1 MTLQDFLDQCVGKWF
16 SQRTSHALPPQELE
30 AGKADLWIEAV
41 EPGDAAVKAECDRAG
56 IDASTAIAL
65 RTRWDGQ
72 SGVAATK
79 LTGTTLLIFGDGGQF
94 AQTNGTG
101 TQLTGTH
108 SLGDDEA
115 LTIVAA
121 ADDLKTEERIWFP
134 GPNLRE
140 RTSTVSY
147 GSSGD
152 RFASFC
158 SEIRLGGAPAKS

>member
-41 EPGDAAVKAECDRAG
+41 EPGDATVNAECDRVG

-79 LTGTTLLIFGDGGQF
+79 LTGTTLLIFGDSGKF

-108 SLGDDEA
+108 SLGEDDA
-115 LTIVAA
+115 LTIVAT
-121 ADDLKTEERIWFP
+121 ADDLKSEERIWFA

-140 RTSTVSY
+140 RTSTISY

-158 SEIRLGGAPAKS
+158 SEIRLGGEPAK

>member
-16 SQRTSHALPPQELE
+16 SQRTSHTLPPQELE
-30 AGKADLWIEAV
+30 AGKADLWIEAI
-41 EPGDAAVKAECDRAG
+41 EPDDATVKAECDRVG
-56 IDASTAIAL
+56 IDPGTAIAL

-94 AQTNGTG
+94 TQTNGDG
-101 TQLTGTH
+101 TSLTGTH
-108 SLGDDEA
+108 SLGEDEA
-115 LTIVAA
+115 LTIVAT
-121 ADDLKTEERIWFP
+121 ADEFKTEERIWFA

-147 GSSGD
+147 ESNGQQ
-152 RFASFC
+152 FASFC
-158 SEIRLGGAPAKS
+158 SEIRLGGAPAK